1 MKACLPGRTGLAF
14 CRWHK
19 KAEHLQA
26 CTRAFKDC
34 EGAEALQI
42 DVAQSH
48 ALTNICILVLDY
60 AYDCAAAPQAL
71 IMRCQAIHKVQDF
84 VTALK
89 GKLRKGLLRRIVGV
103 TDLCTFPEEA
113 LEKPK
118 ASRTTIDTAV
128 LSMEEVEVRMQ
139 QCKQEGRSPFVLDDE
154 LLARQQ
160 PGLILSQESC
170 QTCDPS
176 TSQLYQVLSLHQQ
189 GL

>member
-1 MKACLPGRTGLAF
+1 ML
-14 CRWHK
+14 
-19 KAEHLQA
+19 
-26 CTRAFKDC
+26 DC
-34 EGAEALQI
+34 AYGCAEAQ
-42 DVAQSH
+42 H
-48 ALTNICILVLDY
+48 ALIK
-60 AYDCAAAPQAL
+60 
-71 IMRCQAIHKVQDF
+71 RCQAIHKVQDF

-89 GKLRKGLLRRIVGV
+89 GKLRKALLCRIVGV

-128 LSMEEVEVRMQ
+128 LSMEEVELRMQ

-176 TSQLYQVLSLHQQ
+176 TSQLYQVPSSYLQEFFDLPRK
-189 GL
+189 L